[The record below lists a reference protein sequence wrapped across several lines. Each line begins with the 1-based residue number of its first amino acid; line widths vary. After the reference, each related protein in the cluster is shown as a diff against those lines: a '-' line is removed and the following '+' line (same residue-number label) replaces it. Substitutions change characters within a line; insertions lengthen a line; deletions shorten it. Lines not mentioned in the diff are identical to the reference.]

1 MSGDGIYSVLFVVG
15 RGGHH
20 FDLLPPGGDIIQL
33 ELQYN
38 RFDGSCVLK
47 TVELATPEP
56 GKRASIVIVIGL
68 RGKLAQDGKRI
79 VGFLRDGV
87 IAPGFRLIEFGL
99 G

>member
-1 MSGDGIYSVLFVVG
+1 M
-15 RGGHH
+15 
-20 FDLLPPGGDIIQL
+20 
-33 ELQYN
+33 
-38 RFDGSCVLK
+38 LK

-79 VGFLRDGV
+79 VGFLRDRV